1 MPGQSV
7 CLQDATASPVIETIS
22 AGVASTYKDAWSV
35 SAAHQPRLEFGYSYG
50 YSEKRVFMVILVRSM
65 LIGMVVLLVVG
76 VARAD
81 DGQLHMLVFHSDV
94 CPHCEAQ
101 KPFLDKL
108 DEVHPELLVHEYEIR
123 QVAENRA
130 LFRQV
135 AAAHGV
141 GADSVPAVFAGGR
154 AWIGDSGLIRRQI
167 AAHVEH
173 CIERGDCPDSRDTGE
188 RFERQATVRES
199 VTFDV
204 PFVGTI
210 DLMVQ
215 PVTVSTALIAFIDGF
230 NPCSLWVLTILLA
243 LVIHSGSRKRIL
255 VVGLTFLTVT
265 AAIYGMF
272 ITGVFGALNLMAMA
286 GWIYPVVALFALV
299 FAVVNIKDYF
309 WFQRGISF
317 TIDEK
322 HKPGI
327 YKRIRGLMVD
337 GRSMPALIGATA
349 LMAGGIAFIELPCT
363 AGFPVIWS
371 GIVASHDID
380 WLYFAFLLGLYLLI
394 YLAIELVIFFIALTS
409 LRVDR
414 FEERHGRI
422 LKLVGGII
430 MLALAGVLVFAPE
443 LMHDI
448 RGALGVFAVALG
460 VTVLILALHRY
471 LLPRLGVR
479 IGDEW

>member
-1 MPGQSV
+1 MS
-7 CLQDATASPVIETIS
+7 
-22 AGVASTYKDAWSV
+22 
-35 SAAHQPRLEFGYSYG
+35 
-50 YSEKRVFMVILVRSM
+50 LVRS
-65 LIGMVVLLVVG
+65 LVIGILVLLLADVVQ
-76 VARAD
+76 AD
-81 DGQLHMLVFHSDV
+81 DGRLHMLVFHSDV

-101 KPFLDKL
+101 KPFLDAL
-108 DEVHPELLVHEYEIR
+108 DEAHAGLAVHGYEIR
-123 QVAENRA
+123 QVAEHRA

-141 GADSVPAVFAGGR
+141 GADSVPALFVGGR
-154 AWIGDSGLIRRQI
+154 AWVGDSGLIRRQI
-167 AAHVEH
+167 ATHVEH
-173 CIERGDCPDSRDTGE
+173 CLERGDCPDSRDTGQ
-188 RFERQATVRES
+188 RFERLATVRES

-204 PFVGTI
+204 PFIGSI

-255 VVGLTFLTVT
+255 VVGLTFLVVT

-272 ITGVFGALNLMAMA
+272 IAGVFGALNLMAMA

-327 YKRIRGLMVD
+327 YKRIRGLMAE
-337 GRSMPALIGATA
+337 GRSMPALVGATA
-349 LMAGGIAFIELPCT
+349 LMAAGIAFIELPCT
-363 AGFPVIWS
+363 AGFPVVWS

-380 WLYFAFLLGLYLLI
+380 WLFFAFLLALYLLI
-394 YLAIELVIFFIALTS
+394 YLAIELVIFFTALTTF
-409 LRVDR
+409 RVDR

-422 LKLVGGII
+422 LKLIGGII

-448 RGALGVFAVALG
+448 RGALGVFAMALG
-460 VTVLILALHRY
+460 ATVLILVLHRY
-471 LLPRLGVR
+471 LLPKMGVR